1 MATAMS
7 GMDDQGWARAS
18 RRRVGSWFG
27 LAAAV
32 VLLLATACVPIRE
45 RVAAPQAAP
54 HTAPKEAARAA
65 RHMVTAA
72 NPLAARAGLDI
83 LRAGG
88 SAVDAAI
95 ATQMVLNLV
104 EPHSSGIGGGGFM
117 IHFTAS
123 TGEITAYDGRETA
136 PASATPGMFLDD
148 NGSPRRLYD
157 AVVGGLSVG
166 VPGLLRMLEIAH
178 RDHGRLEWANLFEPA
193 IELAEKGFAVSPHL
207 HESIAGAKRLKTFAP
222 ATAYF
227 HTAGGDAKPAGT
239 VLANKSLAETFRT
252 IATEGADAFYEGPV
266 AEDIVDVVRG
276 AALNPSGMT
285 ADDLATYQAKKRAPI
300 CLAYR
305 LWLIC
310 GMPPPTS
317 GGITTLQIL
326 GILQGFDL
334 MAMKP
339 GSAGAVHVVAEA
351 SRLAFADRNAFV
363 ADADFLPVP
372 VAGLLDPGYLKRRA
386 AAISPLRTMGKAAA
400 GTPSRNTGLGPAPSA
415 DDEHGVSTSHVSII
429 DGDGNALAMTS
440 SIESA
445 FGSAAHGA
453 WLRAQQPARR
463 FLVQAPGRRPA
474 GGQPRGARKAPPQLD
489 VAEPGLR
496 RQRPGRDGG
505 GIAGRIAPS
514 SATWRR
520 PSSRRWTGASISKRP
535 SRFPHFVNRNGAT
548 DLEKGT
554 PLEALKPA
562 LEVLGHDVRI
572 RALDSDLLSVMVT
585 PDGLVGGADPRR
597 EGVALGTS
605 RNAGNWL
612 DLLDCRIKPARSGKQ
627 ALESVYGCRVLRR
640 QYDRLEEFDRR
651 PHDRRTPSRR
661 LPFAG
666 ARPAHPRRPP
676 VGLFQ
681 RGPHG

>member
-363 ADADFLPVP
+363 ADADFVPVP

-445 FGSAAHGA
+445 FGSRLMVRGFVLNSQLADFSFKPQDG
-453 WLRAQQPARR
+453 
-463 FLVQAPGRRPA
+463 GRP
-474 GGQPRGARKAPPQLD
+474 
-489 VAEPGLR
+489 VANRVEPG
-496 RQRPGRDGG
+496 
-505 GIAGRIAPS
+505 
-514 SATWRR
+514 
-520 PSSRRWTGASISKRP
+520 KRP
-535 SRFPHFVNRNGAT
+535 RSSMSPSLVFDGSGRVVMAVGSPGGSRIIGYVAKTIVAALDWGLDIQAAIAFPHFVNRNGAT

-597 EGVALGTS
+597 EGVALG
-605 RNAGNWL
+605 
-612 DLLDCRIKPARSGKQ
+612 D
-627 ALESVYGCRVLRR
+627 
-640 QYDRLEEFDRR
+640 
-651 PHDRRTPSRR
+651 
-661 LPFAG
+661 
-666 ARPAHPRRPP
+666 
-676 VGLFQ
+676 
-681 RGPHG
+681 